1 VSRWLAIL
9 PLVVLAALAAL
20 FAGYAL
26 HHDPHVNPAAL
37 VGRPVPAEQLPGLE
51 DGTAKPLWAAGRG
64 PVLINFYAST
74 CAPCVEEA
82 PALMALKAQGVQI
95 IGVAW
100 KDEPDKAQAF
110 LQRYGD
116 PFAAKYVDQSGRAGV
131 DFGITGVPETF
142 AVDAS
147 GVIRAK
153 YISPLTPDSAEALI
167 DRAGLRP

>member
-1 VSRWLAIL
+1 MSRWLTIL

-37 VGRPVPAEQLPGLE
+37 VGRPVPAETLPGLE
-51 DGTAKPLWAAGRG
+51 DGTPKLLRAAGQG
-64 PVLINFYAST
+64 PVLINFYASW
-74 CAPCVEEA
+74 CAPCADEA
-82 PALMALKAQGVQI
+82 PALMALKAQGVPI

-100 KDEPDKAQAF
+100 KDTPDKAQAF
-110 LQRYGD
+110 LQQHGD
-116 PFAAKYVDQSGRAGV
+116 PFVAKYVDQSGRAGI
-131 DFGITGVPETF
+131 DFGVSGVPETF
-142 AVDAS
+142 AVDAA

-153 YISPLTPDSAEALI
+153 QALPLTPESAEALI

>member
-1 VSRWLAIL
+1 MSRWLAIL
-9 PLVVLAALAAL
+9 PLVVVAALAAL

-37 VGRPVPAEQLPGLE
+37 VGHPAPAEQLPDLV
-51 DGTAKPLWAAGRG
+51 DGTPKPLLAAGQG
-64 PVLINFYAST
+64 PVLINFYASW
-74 CAPCVEEA
+74 CVPCVEEA
-82 PALMALKAQGVQI
+82 PALMALKAQGVPI

-100 KDEPDKAQAF
+100 KDTPDKAQAF
-110 LQRYGD
+110 LQQHGD

-142 AVDAS
+142 AVDAK

-153 YISPLTPDSAEALI
+153 HVSPLTPESAEALI
-167 DRAGLRP
+167 DRAGLAR